1 MQTKMLVKKPE
12 PVSGLINNPV
22 NNKQK
27 DKPAT
32 SKKNVRTTDYKKL
45 LQIMLFDP
53 DAITREEF
61 MFLQSVIGYRQAVDI
76 REESKLRKKQR
87 KLEQANVAMK
97 PTGLEKPKPEVKKG
111 EDGKTEAKTPLQMK
125 KNDSNTASD
134 IPHNLRTGLE
144 KISGVDLSDVIVHP
158 NSDKPKQLSA
168 LAYTQGNDIHIAP
181 GQEKH
186 LPHEGWHAVQQKQ
199 GRVEPTIQMKTGE
212 LVNDNGGLEREADV
226 MGARAAEAA
235 KGMSAADTSQIKNRD
250 SENKGT
256 GNFVIQKK
264 DDSTGKKPKIKES
277 ELEEIQLKGMANF
290 KAQTKTAEYLKENPS
305 GARIKVKYGNF
316 AKGTVKISRTGDS
329 YRMLPQALS
338 LLKNPFSLQSDIIKA
353 YKPCLVVS
361 LNNGKLDGFLS
372 IWDGAN
378 VPKMGYLK
386 SQFISDPTMLGL
398 RGINLDNSLQ
408 IVNSIDRGILKFGI
422 NNATA
427 KVGRAFN
434 CRISL
439 NFEPDSGKIGFSGN
453 ADINIK
459 GLATG
464 TLGLERTTQGK
475 VIGTVGLAVNLT
487 PHLTGGVQVKLDG
500 ESVTGEGK
508 VGYAGEKLSGQVIL
522 RVGDKNNLQKDGNK
536 QTKPSKGGNSQKPQY
551 VLSGEGDLMFQF
563 TNWLSGNAHC
573 EVDEKGNVTIVGQIV
588 PQAELILF
596 QQKDFIKPLF
606 KVEARASY
614 GIPIVGNIFIFAN
627 LGLEAFAKLGPA
639 KLYNIAVNGTYST
652 DPSKSNDFS
661 IQASLNI
668 SASAG
673 IKMIAKGGAG
683 LEILGHDI
691 KAGVSLTA
699 IAGLAAYAEATP
711 IIGYKEN
718 AKSGQDKKGDFFIS
732 GELEIAAQP
741 FFGLEGDLFV
751 EVDSPLFSPLGDHE
765 WKWPLFNKSYPLG
778 GSFGILAKVNHVLG
792 SNQVPE
798 IEFGKVDFSAEK
810 FLTDLMNDKT
820 GGKKSEEKKPGKW
833 NEKNSKATQP
843 PKVKGKSKTDDK
855 KGKKSSTLDV
865 KAPKY
870 TKPNKKKAVDPNART
885 ADGKTVKQHQ
895 NETVKRGSKGK
906 AKFNKKKPTDKTSS
920 AKKSRDQQ
928 VINGLR
934 ELETLTRKYEKNNG
948 ATLEEIRYDANAVKK
963 KYAAISSINISDGG
977 KDWDYKYTYNPT
989 ETKDGPKKGNK
1000 ILSPKAKFKQGTKTN
1015 ELWVERGKPGS
1026 KDNVVMT
1033 TGQKD
1038 LEKDK
1043 TVWSKLDKAAKNKV
1057 YKLKQ
1062 PKNRTFKQKD
1072 VDEASKAAEKCLDK
1086 DDVTKIQYGGAPG
1099 THMWVEANPLT
1110 EKGEPGFPPKENCK
1124 GWDYARDLNKVQK
1137 NSWVKGHLLNHN
1149 LHGPGI
1155 KSNLVPMTQKSNS
1168 DMREGPEKLAKNL
1181 IKNKV
1186 LYYRTDVTFHSGKEP
1201 IMYFPKTITVV
1212 VGEKVDNKIINK
1224 KTYSIDQ
1231 ERPPENVE
1239 NVTYNLNTIGRDL
1252 LRDKFGIPEVF
1263 AKEILIV
1270 KGKTGQFKNIL
1281 DLRVKMQKYYNN
1293 QLDPNTTFTQVKIR
1307 SFKEDYIKLVSA
1319 IDNKKLIISEIKR

>member
-27 DKPAT
+27 DKPAA
-32 SKKNVRTTDYKKL
+32 SKKNERTTDYKKL

-53 DAITREEF
+53 DAITRDEF
-61 MFLQSVIGYRQAVDI
+61 MFLQSIIGYRQAVDI

-87 KLEQANVAMK
+87 KLEQANVAMNAM
-97 PTGLEKPKPEVKKG
+97 GVEKPKPEAKQG
-111 EDGKTEAKTPLQMK
+111 ATGKTEGKTLLQMK
-125 KNDSNTASD
+125 KKDSNTTSD
-134 IPHNLRTGLE
+134 MPQNLRAGLE
-144 KISGVDLSDVIVHP
+144 KLSGVDLSDVVVHP
-158 NSDKPKQLSA
+158 NSEKPQKLNA
-168 LAYTQGNDIHIAP
+168 LAYTQGKDIHIAP

-199 GRVEPTIQMKTGE
+199 GRVEPTVQMKTGT
-212 LVNDNGGLEREADV
+212 LVNDNSGLEKEADV
-226 MGARAAEAA
+226 MGVWAAEAA
-235 KGMSAADTSQIKNRD
+235 KGMSMADTSELKNKN
-250 SENKGT
+250 SGNKGT

-264 DDSTGKKPKIKES
+264 DDSTGTKPKIKES
-277 ELEEIQLKGMANF
+277 DLEEIQLKGMSNF
-290 KAQTKTAEYLKENPS
+290 KAQTKTAEYLKENPT
-305 GARIKVKYGNF
+305 GAKIRVKYGNF
-316 AKGTVKISRTGDS
+316 AKGTVKITRTGES

-338 LLKNPFSLQSDIIKA
+338 ILKNPFSFQSDIIKA

-372 IWDGAN
+372 LWDGAN

-386 SQFISDPTMLGL
+386 SQLIADPTMLGL

-427 KVGRAFN
+427 KVGRAFT

-439 NFEPDSGKIGFSGN
+439 NFEPDSGKIGFSGSAN
-453 ADINIK
+453 INIK

-475 VIGTVGLAVNLT
+475 VIGNVGLAVNLT
-487 PHLTGGVQVKLDG
+487 PHLSGGVQVKLDG
-500 ESVTGEGK
+500 ESLTGEGK

-522 RVGDKNNLQKDGNK
+522 RVGDKNNLQKAGSK
-536 QTKPSKGGNSQKPQY
+536 QTKPTKGGNSQKPQY

-563 TNWLSGNAHC
+563 TNWLSGTAHC
-573 EVDEKGNVTIVGQIV
+573 EVDEKGNVTIIGQIV
-588 PQAELILF
+588 PQTELILF

-614 GIPIVGNIFIFAN
+614 GIPIIGNIFIFAN

-652 DPSKSNDFS
+652 DPAKANDFS

-751 EVDSPLFSPLGDHE
+751 EVDSPMFSPLGDHE

-810 FLTDLMNDKT
+810 FLTDLMNHKT
-820 GGKKSEEKKPGKW
+820 GGKKGEEKKPGKW
-833 NEKNSKATQP
+833 TEKNSKATQP
-843 PKVKGKSKTDDK
+843 PKVKGKDKTDDK

-870 TKPNKKKAVDPNART
+870 KKPGKKKDIDPNART

-906 AKFNKKKPTDKTSS
+906 AKFNKKKPADKTSS

-934 ELETLTRKYEKNNG
+934 ELEAITRKYDKNNG
-948 ATLEEIRYDANAVKK
+948 ATLEEIRYDANAVKR
-963 KYAAISSINISDGG
+963 KYGAISSINISDGG
-977 KDWDYKYTYNPT
+977 KDWDYKYTYNST
-989 ETKDGPKKGNK
+989 VTKDGPKKGSK
-1000 ILSPKAKFKQGTKTN
+1000 ILSPKAKFKQGTKTK

-1026 KDNVVMT
+1026 KNNVVMT

-1038 LEKDK
+1038 IEKDK
-1043 TVWSKLDKAAKNKV
+1043 TVWDKLDKASKNKV

-1062 PKNRTFKQKD
+1062 PKNKKFTQKQAGEAAKAVEKCLVVKKEAGKKTGSIIGKKHNFKLGNENHKLWVEKQSNKNVVMVASEPIKARNSKYAKDSNTLSKIDHAEKESYKNLQNGGPQKD
-1072 VDEASKAAEKCLDK
+1072 VVTAIKSAGALEVGDIGLAGRGYRPLHGERSMTKAEWKVQESEARLAQRQQRSQTMITPGSLPAKEGQALTNTLKHIDAGTKPTDK
-1086 DDVTKIQYGGAPG
+1086 LGKRWGIPFGNK
-1099 THMWVEANPLT
+1099 EANLPSGSYSEYRVAPPQGT
-1110 EKGEPGFPPKENCK
+1110 TNAGPRRIVVNNNSGE
-1124 GWDYARDLNKVQK
+1124 
-1137 NSWVKGHLLNHN
+1137 
-1149 LHGPGI
+1149 
-1155 KSNLVPMTQKSNS
+1155 M
-1168 DMREGPEKLAKNL
+1168 
-1181 IKNKV
+1181 
-1186 LYYRTDVTFHSGKEP
+1186 YYTWTH
-1201 IMYFPKTITVV
+1201 Y
-1212 VGEKVDNKIINK
+1212 
-1224 KTYSIDQ
+1224 
-1231 ERPPENVE
+1231 
-1239 NVTYNLNTIGRDL
+1239 
-1252 LRDKFGIPEVF
+1252 
-1263 AKEILIV
+1263 
-1270 KGKTGQFKNIL
+1270 GQAG
-1281 DLRVKMQKYYNN
+1281 
-1293 QLDPNTTFTQVKIR
+1293 DPAFVRIR
-1307 SFKEDYIKLVSA
+1307 
-1319 IDNKKLIISEIKR
+1319 